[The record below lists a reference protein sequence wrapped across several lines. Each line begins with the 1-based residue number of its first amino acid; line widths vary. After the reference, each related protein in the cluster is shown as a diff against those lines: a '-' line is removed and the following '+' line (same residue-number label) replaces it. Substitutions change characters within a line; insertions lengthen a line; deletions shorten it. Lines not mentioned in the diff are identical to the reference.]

1 MNADDIKNKIS
12 EMKTQNLELSKRWT
26 LFENKSLNIS
36 NWLSKNETN
45 FNISLD
51 TVDGENEMLSEL
63 QVLLNFMYH

>member
-36 NWLSKNETN
+36 NWLSKNETS

-51 TVDGENEMLSEL
+51 TVDGENETLSEL
-63 QVLLNFMYH
+63 QVLLNFMYY